1 MEVPIL
7 NIEETIE
14 KAMYAALS
22 GEELD
27 RQTIID
33 LLGIDPDS
41 ETAEKLGECARKV
54 AYEVTGNRGKVWAS
68 IGVDYEPCKMNCSFC
83 SFGEKWG
90 TVKEAYSWSD
100 DEIISFAGRLA
111 SQGAEWIALRTT
123 ERFELGRLCK
133 LAYKVRESVSGGY
146 RLLANTGE
154 ANARMT
160 KELQTAGFEVIYH
173 PIRLREGVDTA
184 FNIEERRK
192 TLAYIQGS
200 SMDLAYWV
208 EPIGP
213 EHTNEEL
220 ADALLLSLE
229 CGVRLSGAMARVP
242 VEGTPLYKHGE
253 ISERRLAQIG
263 AVVRLA
269 SGRRAVDVCVH
280 PPSQLA
286 MDWGANVVVVDVG
299 AVPRE
304 SSNMK
309 EEWNGFDMAAA
320 NEKLLQAGY
329 DMLKK

>member
-27 RQTIID
+27 RQTIIE
-33 LLGIDPDS
+33 LLEIDPDS
-41 ETAEKLGECARKV
+41 KEAKMLGECARKV
-54 AYEVTGNRGKVWAS
+54 ACEVAGNRGKVWAS
-68 IGVDYEPCKMNCSFC
+68 IGVDYEACNMNCSFC

-90 TVKEAYSWSD
+90 AVKEAYSWSD
-100 DEIISFAGRLA
+100 EEVVGFASRFA

-123 ERFELGRLCK
+123 ENFELGRLYK
-133 LAYKVRESVSGGY
+133 LASKVREAVPGEY
-146 RLLANTGE
+146 KLLANTGE
-154 ANARMT
+154 ANARMA
-160 KELQTAGFEVIYH
+160 KELQVAGFEVIYH

-184 FNIEERRK
+184 FNVEERRK
-192 TLAYIQGS
+192 TLKAIQDSGV
-200 SMDLAYWV
+200 DLAYWL

-229 CGVRLSGAMARVP
+229 CGVRLSGVMARVP
-242 VEGTPLYKHGE
+242 VAGTPLYKYGG

-269 SGRRAVDVCVH
+269 SGRRAVDACVH
-280 PPSQLA
+280 PPSLLA
-286 MDWGANVVVVDVG
+286 MEWGSNVIVVDVG

-304 SSNMK
+304 SKNMQ
-309 EEWNGFDMAAA
+309 EEWNGFDMAMA

-329 DMLKK
+329 EIMKK